1 MEDPTATAPLG
12 IQQKRASKNTIF
24 VVFFV
29 HSFFF
34 APGRY
39 RAVVVSVVAFF
50 FWLWNRPAVCTWKSM
65 RVVNVL
71 EEGRPIL
78 FLCDVFVKPC
88 FVLFCRVLLGCLFVL
103 LGLCE
108 GFQRRGGVL

>member
-1 MEDPTATAPLG
+1 
-12 IQQKRASKNTIF
+12 
-24 VVFFV
+24 
-29 HSFFF
+29 
-34 APGRY
+34 
-39 RAVVVSVVAFF
+39 
-50 FWLWNRPAVCTWKSM
+50 M